1 MDGRIKKI
9 VSEKQYGFIQTDRSD
24 YFFHKEDFD
33 GDWKDLCKQFEAGA
47 EIEVTFE
54 PSRTDKGLRAREVSE
69 K

>member
-9 VSEKQYGFIQTDRSD
+9 VRDKQYGFIQTDRSD

-33 GDWKDLCKQFEAGA
+33 GDWKSLCDQFEAGA
-47 EIEVTFE
+47 VIEVTFE
-54 PSRTDKGLRAREVSE
+54 PARTDKGLRAREVAE